1 MTLQARQ
8 VALGQSWAFTD
19 HRTQGEVPTDQ
30 VRGLT
35 AHDEP
40 IVRVLPMARVRPDPD
55 QPRKIFT
62 PESIAELAASIREK
76 GLLQPILVRPGDQ
89 GYRIVA
95 GERRWRAHLHNNAAT
110 IAALVTELSADDVLA
125 VQIIENLQREDMTVL
140 EEAHAYQR
148 LVAECGGDVD
158 LAAKK
163 LGKAPWRITE
173 RTCLLK
179 LEPEYQ
185 QLLASGNLRTSQAY
199 EMAQLST
206 PGQRRLFAAI
216 KAGHCADRKTLTQ
229 VAAALREKEA
239 QASIFDKLAAPPV
252 APTAEEVQAASRLE
266 RKITQVA
273 AMLAEGFDD
282 NEIVAAKKVDPG
294 KAATFADKLA
304 LIQRHLAQMERALR
318 VSAVATDLLAAKPA
332 APSLRAQA
340 RRAPSPTPPKRR
352 AARRKPTAA
361 PRSAP
366 QT

>member
-1 MTLQARQ
+1 MTLPARQ
-8 VALGQSWAFTD
+8 VALGESWAFTQ
-19 HRTQGEVPTDQ
+19 HRTQGEVT
-30 VRGLT
+30 
-35 AHDEP
+35 DEP

-55 QPRKIFT
+55 QPRKIFA

-76 GLLQPILVRPGDQ
+76 GLLQPILVRPGPE

-95 GERRWRAHLHNNAAT
+95 GERRWRAHLHNHAVSIGAIIT
-110 IAALVTELSADDVLA
+110 DLSADDVLA
-125 VQIIENLQREDMTVL
+125 VQIIENLQREDMSAL
-140 EEAHAYQR
+140 EEANAYQR
-148 LVAECGGDVD
+148 LIDECGGDVEV
-158 LAAKK
+158 AAKK
-163 LGKAPWRITE
+163 LGKMSWRLTE
-173 RTCLLK
+173 RTCLLR

-185 QLLASGNLRTSQAY
+185 SLLASGNLRTSQAY

-206 PGQRRLFAAI
+206 VGQRRLFAAI

-239 QASIFDKLAAPPV
+239 QASIFDKLAAPPA

-304 LIQRHLAQMERALR
+304 LIQKHLAQMERALR
-318 VSAVATDLLAAKPA
+318 VSAAATDLFDRPAPGREPGPKPKPPAKEPAPGSNRGRAA
-332 APSLRAQA
+332 AQP
-340 RRAPSPTPPKRR
+340 RRATPRRR
-352 AARRKPTAA
+352 ANRKGA
-361 PRSAP
+361 
-366 QT
+366 